1 MLSPPEFK
9 HSQGRVTD
17 IDPVFLIST
26 TPGPVS
32 VEIAEIVDVY
42 VQAHLAGNHFSA
54 GVHFLAPTIGLIEPL
69 SSTVKIQHTRALS
82 PVTIFMEFNHVVE
95 FFPVSVSTIQAGDS
109 IVHLKLNATL
119 ILC

>member
-1 MLSPPEFK
+1 MLSPSEFK
-9 HSQGRVTD
+9 HGQGRVAD

-69 SSTVKIQHTRALS
+69 SSTVKVQHTCAHAPL
-82 PVTIFMEFNHVVE
+82 TIFMELNHVIE
-95 FFPVSVSTIQAGDS
+95 FFPVSVSTI
-109 IVHLKLNATL
+109 
-119 ILC
+119 